1 MTCLLQQTSHA
12 NDFVNAKGHARE
24 KPLLTGYP
32 AEGYWFCLT
41 KNIWQI
47 DYPSIAVRSALPS
60 IQRLFHI
67 ADPDTKILVSLA
79 AVCLS
84 GPYKNCSQKC
94 FFRCSIDSHLFKTL
108 HCDWKPYPLG
118 WHIAFRAK
126 TNKEVNGRP
135 PLKKA
140 PLLPGGYPREFLV
153 GYVVPP
159 GSPNS
164 HPISDQKCYFSTP
177 PFPDLASKIH
187 TRFQTWPLRNYVII
201 EQLMKEMKSFL
212 RTFQFFDGVDNS

>member
-67 ADPDTKILVSLA
+67 ADPDTKILVSLG

-84 GPYKNCSQKC
+84 GPYKNCSQKF

-118 WHIAFRAK
+118 WHITFRAK

-140 PLLPGGYPREFLV
+140 PLLPGGGGGNL
-153 GYVVPP
+153 GNSWLGTLCHP
-159 GSPNS
+159 GLQILTLFQTKNVIFA
-164 HPISDQKCYFSTP
+164 HP
-177 PFPDLASKIH
+177 
-187 TRFQTWPLRNYVII
+187 RFQTWPL
-201 EQLMKEMKSFL
+201 KSIPAFRPGL
-212 RTFQFFDGVDNS
+212 

>member
-84 GPYKNCSQKC
+84 GPYKNCSQKF
-94 FFRCSIDSHLFKTL
+94 FFRCSVDSHLFKTL

-118 WHIAFRAK
+118 WHIAFIRAK

-140 PLLPGGYPREFLV
+140 PLLPGGGGNL
-153 GYVVPP
+153 GNSWLGTLCHP
-159 GSPNS
+159 GLQILTLFQTKNVIFP
-164 HPISDQKCYFSTP
+164 HP
-177 PFPDLASKIH
+177 
-187 TRFQTWPLRNYVII
+187 RFQTWPL
-201 EQLMKEMKSFL
+201 KSIPAFRPGL
-212 RTFQFFDGVDNS
+212 

>member
-84 GPYKNCSQKC
+84 GPYKNCSQKF
-94 FFRCSIDSHLFKTL
+94 FFRCSVDSHLFKTL

-118 WHIAFRAK
+118 WHIAFIRAK

-140 PLLPGGYPREFLV
+140 PLLPGGGVTSGILGWVRCATRVSKFSPYFRPKMLFFHTPVSR
-153 GYVVPP
+153 P
-159 GSPNS
+159 G
-164 HPISDQKCYFSTP
+164 
-177 PFPDLASKIH
+177 L
-187 TRFQTWPLRNYVII
+187 
-201 EQLMKEMKSFL
+201 
-212 RTFQFFDGVDNS
+212 